1 MTKITMEGKYT
12 SNGRPV
18 RILCTDANYPYSVVG
33 LIELPEGNRLE
44 RWTADGLELE
54 GETSDCDLIPA
65 KPEPVVEWGYV
76 ADGHFKKCLDQWAAR
91 TEAGVVGLGCE
102 RRLAKRTTEVV
113 EP

>member
-65 KPEPVVEWGYV
+65 KPEPVVEWGYLSSEGTFYPC
-76 ADGHFKKCLDQWAAR
+76 ADK
-91 TEAGVVGLGCE
+91 E
-102 RRLAKRTTEVV
+102 RAIWGSSVSPGKRLAKRVTTTEVV